1 MTDIENIISLIK
13 KKTDL
18 IMNNVN
24 PYENIMA
31 TAITKDGMYSYK
43 FETFLQPGWT
53 HSFFLG
59 NVAYMYIY
67 SGEQKYLDYLVANKQ
82 KYIDYLYNN
91 KEEIGHDTGFL
102 YSLYAVAMY
111 KITKEEE
118 YKNLALKA
126 ADEVAKRF
134 RYKAGHIQ
142 AFYDLRLRG
151 VTDKITLMIVDD
163 MMNMNLLMWAY
174 RETGHSFYRDVY
186 ESHIKVSVQNL
197 IRSDYSVCHAYH
209 FDAVTGEPLCE
220 MNYCGFS
227 VGSHWAR
234 GTSWMIYGLS
244 KAYEFTD
251 CKEKYLQPLLG
262 VIGKYLENSDGN
274 VVPEWDFRLPSDADN
289 RCRDTSA
296 AAITAS
302 AFKILEKTDL
312 NGYYLKKIKKYSE
325 DVLSELT
332 DEKWL
337 YSDEN
342 IEAIINY
349 GCNEGCN
356 WGDYFLT
363 ELVMK
368 NYLGKKFVDFW
379 I

>member
-1 MTDIENIISLIK
+1 MTDIEKTILLIK

-18 IMNNVN
+18 LMENVD
-24 PYENIMA
+24 PKQNIM
-31 TAITKDGMYSYK
+31 TAPISKDGMYSYK

-67 SGEQKYLDYLVANKQ
+67 SGEQKYLDYLTANKQ

-91 KEEIGHDTGFL
+91 DEEIGHDTGFL

-118 YKNLALKA
+118 YKELALKA
-126 ADEVAKRF
+126 ADEIAKRF

-142 AFYDLRLRG
+142 AFFDLRLRG
-151 VTDKITLMIVDD
+151 VQDNTTLMIVDD

-186 ESHIKVSVQNL
+186 ESHIKTAVQNL

-209 FDAVTGEPLCE
+209 FDAITGEPLCE

-244 KAYEFTD
+244 KAYEFTN
-251 CKEKYLQPLLG
+251 CKERYFQPLLG
-262 VIGKYLENSDGN
+262 VIGKYLECLGDG
-274 VVPEWDFRLPSDADN
+274 VVPKWDFRLPADADN
-289 RCRDTSA
+289 QCRDTSA
-296 AAITAS
+296 AAVVAS
-302 AFKILEKTDL
+302 AFKVLLKT
-312 NGYYLKKIKKYSE
+312 NFSGYYAKCAKNYSE
-325 DVLSELT
+325 NVLSELCT
-332 DEKWL
+332 DKWL
-337 YSDEN
+337 YFDEN
-342 IEAIINY
+342 TEAILNY
-349 GCNEGCN
+349 GCNEGSI

-368 NYLGKKFVDFW
+368 DYLGDKFVDFW